1 MDVIQNFVL
10 AFAFSLFG
18 SIPPGTIN
26 LTVLQLGLE
35 RKTAIALRFII
46 AASVLEYPYAWLAV
60 EFEELITGSPFIIQN
75 FKLIGAIL
83 LLTLG
88 IVNLWSAR
96 KPTRFTQK
104 FQDSGFRRGLIL
116 GLLNPMAMPYWIA
129 ITAYLRIEGLITISN
144 GYQLHSY
151 LVGIV
156 AGAIVI
162 LVMISYTAKRVAT
175 MLQPG
180 SFIKIL
186 PGVIFL
192 ILGSYSL
199 FRYFVS

>member
-1 MDVIQNFVL
+1 MDGVQNFVL
-10 AFAFSLFG
+10 AFVFSFFG

-83 LLTLG
+83 LFTLG
-88 IVNLWSAR
+88 VVNLWSAR

-129 ITAYLRIEGLITISN
+129 ITAYLRIEGWITISN

-151 LVGIV
+151 LLGIV

-162 LVMISYTAKRVAT
+162 LVLISYTAKRVST

-186 PGVIFL
+186 PGAIFL
-192 ILGSYSL
+192 ILGAYSL

>member
-1 MDVIQNFVL
+1 MDIFQNFVL
-10 AFAFSLFG
+10 AFAFSFFG
-18 SIPPGTIN
+18 SIPPGSIN
-26 LTVLQLGLE
+26 LTALQLGLE

-46 AASVLEYPYAWLAV
+46 AASIIEYPYAWLAV

-88 IVNLWSAR
+88 ILNLLAAR
-96 KPTRFTQK
+96 RPTRFTQK
-104 FQDSGFRRGLIL
+104 FHDSGFRRGLIL

-129 ITAYLRIEGLITISN
+129 ITAYLRMEGWIAISN

-151 LVGIV
+151 LAGVVVGAV
-156 AGAIVI
+156 AVLI
-162 LVMISYTAKRVAT
+162 LISYTAKRVAK

-192 ILGSYSL
+192 VLGLYSL
-199 FRYFVS
+199 FRYFIS

>member
-1 MDVIQNFVL
+1 MDVLQNFVL
-10 AFAFSLFG
+10 AFAFSFFG

-35 RKTAIALRFII
+35 RKTAIALRFIV
-46 AASVLEYPYAWLAV
+46 AASILEYPYAWLAV

-83 LLTLG
+83 LLALG
-88 IVNLWSAR
+88 FANLWSAR
-96 KPTRFTQK
+96 KPTKFIQK

-129 ITAYLRIEGLITISN
+129 ITAYLRIEGWITISD
-144 GYQLHSY
+144 GYELHSY

-162 LVMISYTAKRVAT
+162 LILISYTAKRIAT

-186 PGVIFL
+186 PGIIF
-192 ILGSYSL
+192 ILLGVYSL
-199 FRYFVS
+199 YRYLIF

>member
-1 MDVIQNFVL
+1 MDVLQNFVL
-10 AFAFSLFG
+10 AFAFSFFG

-35 RKTAIALRFII
+35 RKTAIALRFIV
-46 AASVLEYPYAWLAV
+46 AASILEYPYAWLAV

-83 LLTLG
+83 LLVLG
-88 IVNLWSAR
+88 VANLWSAR
-96 KPTRFTQK
+96 KPTKFIQK

-129 ITAYLRIEGLITISN
+129 ITAYLRIEGWITISD
-144 GYQLHSY
+144 GYELHSY

-162 LVMISYTAKRVAT
+162 LILISYTAKRIAT

-186 PGVIFL
+186 PGIIF
-192 ILGSYSL
+192 ILLGVYSL
-199 FRYFVS
+199 YRYIIF

>member
-10 AFAFSLFG
+10 AFVFSFFG

-46 AASVLEYPYAWLAV
+46 AASILEYPYAWLAV